1 MVQGQDRLDIYPL
14 VSRLSPDDTTLSLQ
28 ITLGRVPLEG
38 ELVRLSLHH
47 LHRCITEADLVL
59 RAGTTWYQY
68 ELGIPWSSLPEGCIG
83 LGVIATDG
91 LEQAYTAIDVGTCS
105 IRYGFVSDFTT
116 DDRLRESAVIENLL
130 RNHITH
136 VQFYDWHYRPHQF
149 APDDPQCL
157 CYEDTMG
164 KSVDLHTVRSLL
176 DRMHLAHMKGLGYG
190 AVYAAGREYLAAHPQ
205 EALYDS
211 AGNTFDLIDTFFIMN
226 LANRL
231 WCDHL
236 IEQYRHAVE
245 QVGFDGIH
253 MDTYGYPK
261 EGWGYEHGGMQHKQ
275 HVKLEREFVKLID
288 RWAAHGDE
296 NIFNNVGG
304 WPAGLTASADQA
316 ACYIEVWEPHTCYRH
331 LRSLIQTAAA
341 AGRPVILAAYLV
353 PFRQPHTPEVLA
365 SALYLI
371 AEVSAAGAT
380 SLLLGQE
387 HAILR
392 APYYSDYG
400 ILTPEEAQ
408 RITDLYDMQVRY
420 QELLYSPDLQDIT
433 ESHALGADREFA
445 ITTDPQWPVTI
456 EGEPNGIHAVVKR
469 SDHRVVINLINMIDQ
484 VDACWNAPKHPCSTR
499 PALQLMIPRYGT
511 GMRIWWC
518 SPEHS
523 LLNPIELGLTPCEG
537 VRGPSV
543 SCTIEELP
551 LWSLI
556 WCDWE

>member
-1 MVQGQDRLDIYPL
+1 MDHRQDRLSIYPL
-14 VSRLSPDDTTLSLQ
+14 VSRLEPDDTTLTLQ
-28 ITLGRVPLEG
+28 ITLGRVPTEG
-38 ELVRLSLHH
+38 EWVRLSLYH
-47 LHRCITEADLVL
+47 LHRCIRENELLL
-59 RAGTTWYQY
+59 RAGQQHYQY
-68 ELGIPWSSLPEGCIG
+68 ELDLPRSELPEGCIG
-83 LGVIATDG
+83 LGITAADA
-91 LEQAYTAIDVGTCS
+91 LEQACTAVDLGTCS

-116 DDRLRESAVIENLL
+116 DDLSREPAVMENLL
-130 RNHITH
+130 KHHITH
-136 VQFYDWHYRPHQF
+136 VQFYDWHYRPHQY
-149 APDDPQCL
+149 APDDPQES
-157 CYEDTMG
+157 CYEDMMG
-164 KSVDLHTVRSLL
+164 KPIDLHTVRSLL
-176 DRMHLAHMKGLGYG
+176 ERLHRVRMKGLGYG
-190 AVYAAGREYLAAHPQ
+190 AVYAAGREYLSAHPE
-205 EALYDS
+205 EALYDLE
-211 AGNTFDLIDTFFIMN
+211 GNTFDLIDTFFIMN
-226 LANRL
+226 PANHR

-236 IEQYRHAVE
+236 IEQYRYAVE
-245 QVGFDGIH
+245 QLGFDGIH

-261 EGWGYEHGGMQHKQ
+261 VGWGYELKQ
-275 HVKLEREFVKLID
+275 PVRLEREFVKLID

-304 WPAGLTASADQA
+304 WPAGLTAAADQA

-331 LRSLIQTAAA
+331 LRSLIQRAAV
-341 AGRPVILAAYLV
+341 AGKPVILAAYLA
-353 PFRQPHTPEVLA
+353 PFRQEHTPEVLA
-365 SALYLI
+365 SALYLN

-387 HAILR
+387 HALLT

-400 ILTPEEAQ
+400 VLTPEEAQ
-408 RITDLYDMQVRY
+408 LITDQYDMQVRY

-433 ESHALGADREFA
+433 ESHALGADREFG
-445 ITTDPQWPVTI
+445 ITTDPRWPVSI

-499 PALQLMIPRYGT
+499 PALQLMIPKYGT

-523 LLNPIELGLTPCEG
+523 LLNPTELEITPCEG